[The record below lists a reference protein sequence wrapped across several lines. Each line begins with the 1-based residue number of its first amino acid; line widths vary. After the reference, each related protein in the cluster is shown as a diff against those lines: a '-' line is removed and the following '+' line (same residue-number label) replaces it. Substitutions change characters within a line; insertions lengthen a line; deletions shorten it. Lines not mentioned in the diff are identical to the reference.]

1 VLIKSKIVV
10 FDIDGTLL
18 DSQKLLRW
26 ILEKCLGSN
35 PDSFFSQLYFISLEE
50 NPSKSVF
57 GVMNSLTYNLF
68 DRIDSKR
75 PKMFKGAKEF
85 LEQLRKNEVKIF
97 GSTRSSSFRMKR
109 ILEELQI
116 FEFFELV
123 LGKEFPKTKHIP
135 IFAEHLGLNINEFSS
150 NACLFGD
157 EIGDM
162 IFAERFGLREIVAI
176 INTFSAQMLKKFG
189 AKKVIR
195 SFEELMEFKKSI
207 KEKPVKKPIK

>member
-1 VLIKSKIVV
+1 MLIKSKVLIKFKIAV

-18 DSQKLLRW
+18 DTQKFLRW

-35 PDSFFSQLYFISLEE
+35 HDSFLSQIYFISLEE
-50 NPSKSVF
+50 NPPKSVF
-57 GVMNSLTYNLF
+57 GLINSLTYSLF

-75 PKMFKGAKEF
+75 PKMFEGVKEF

-116 FEFFELV
+116 LEFFELV
-123 LGKEFPKTKHIP
+123 LGKEFSKTKHIHV
-135 IFAEHLGLNINEFSS
+135 FADYLGVNINEFSS

-162 IFAERFGLREIVAI
+162 LLAEKFEFDEIVGI
-176 INTFSAQMLKKFG
+176 TKTFNGPVLKKFG
-189 AKKVIR
+189 AKKTIT
-195 SFEELMEFKKSI
+195 SFKELIEL
-207 KEKPVKKPIK
+207 

>member
-1 VLIKSKIVV
+1 MSTESKIVV

-18 DSQKLLRW
+18 DTQKFLRW

-35 PDSFFSQLYFISLEE
+35 SDSFLSQIYFISLEE
-50 NPSKSVF
+50 NPPKSVL
-57 GVMNSLTYNLF
+57 GLINSLTYNLF

-75 PKMFKGAKEF
+75 PKMFEGAKEF
-85 LEQLRKNEVKIF
+85 LEQLRENEVKIF

-109 ILEELQI
+109 ILEKLQI

-135 IFAEHLGLNINEFSS
+135 IFANYLKLDINEFSS
-150 NACLFGD
+150 NALYIGD

-162 IFAERFGLREIVAI
+162 ILAERFGLYGIGI
-176 INTFSAQMLKKFG
+176 TNTFSRPVLEKFG
-189 AKKVIR
+189 AKKTIAN
-195 SFEELMEFKKSI
+195 FKELTKL
-207 KEKPVKKPIK
+207 